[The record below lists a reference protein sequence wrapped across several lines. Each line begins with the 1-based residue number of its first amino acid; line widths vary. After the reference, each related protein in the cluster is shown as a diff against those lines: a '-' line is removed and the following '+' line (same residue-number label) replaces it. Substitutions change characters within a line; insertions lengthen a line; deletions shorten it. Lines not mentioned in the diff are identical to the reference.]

1 MKKGINFGFVAILLA
16 FLTVSLVRTLVFP
29 YDINEYENRKAEQ
42 VTDVT
47 LSAFLDGSL
56 QDQMEKS
63 FADQALFARTMK
75 KGYNETLSSYLRR
88 LVVAVA
94 ERSPGRYI
102 RLGEHYIMGA
112 DRLVFGPSRPE
123 YMEGPI
129 KKRSASINRL
139 LENYPDTDF
148 YLYYIEKDTDV
159 NFKTGERAGAFDFLS
174 QYVNLPAE
182 KMDYFRVEDFDDF
195 CAAFYK
201 TDHHWNGVGAQRG
214 YEEVVQL
221 LEPTAIP
228 MMPIEEVT
236 LKQPFSG
243 SKAQGKETSG
253 FSESFTAYRYS
264 HCPMDVIVHGQPMA
278 DYGMQEEYLN
288 GLEDEVSYGLFYG
301 IDWGEIVFDTH
312 RPDLESVLLIGE
324 SYDNAILKLLANHF
338 DKTVSVDLRYYEP
351 YMKKPFS
358 LKETMEAYEIDKVLL
373 IGNIDFFIADD
384 FILEE

>member
-1 MKKGINFGFVAILLA
+1 MKKVVNFVFVAVMLA
-16 FLTVSLVRTLVFP
+16 LLTVSLVRTLAFP
-29 YDINEYENRKAEQ
+29 YDINEYENRKAHQ
-42 VTDVT
+42 VTEVSV
-47 LSAFLDGSL
+47 SAFLDGSL
-56 QDQMEKS
+56 QDQMENA
-63 FADQALFARTMK
+63 FGDQALFARTMK
-75 KGYNETLSSYLRR
+75 KSYNEALSSYLRG

-129 KKRSASINRL
+129 KKRGESINRL
-139 LENYPDTDF
+139 LKNYPDTDF

-174 QYVNLPAE
+174 QYVHLPEE
-182 KMDYFRVEDFDDF
+182 KMDYFRIEDFEDF
-195 CAAFYK
+195 CTAFYK

-214 YEEVVQL
+214 YEEVLAL
-221 LEPTAIP
+221 LSPDSIPTA
-228 MMPIEEVT
+228 PIEEVT
-236 LKQPFSG
+236 LSQSFSG
-243 SKAQGKETSG
+243 TKTQGKDTAD

-264 HCPMDVIVHGQPMA
+264 YTPMDITVHGQPVE
-278 DYGMQEEYLN
+278 DYGMQDEYLN

-312 RPDLESVLLIGE
+312 RPERESVLLIGE
-324 SYDNAILKLLANHF
+324 SYDNAILKLLACHF
-338 DKTVSVDLRYYEP
+338 DKTVSIDLRYYEP
-351 YMKKPFS
+351 YMKNPFS
-358 LKETMEAYEIDKVLL
+358 LKEALEAYKIDKVLL